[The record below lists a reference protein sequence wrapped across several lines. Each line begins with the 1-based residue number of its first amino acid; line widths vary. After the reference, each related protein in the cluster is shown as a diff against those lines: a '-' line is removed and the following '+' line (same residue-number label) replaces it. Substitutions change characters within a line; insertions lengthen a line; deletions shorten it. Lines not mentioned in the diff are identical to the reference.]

1 MRMKSKFTIQ
11 RWKHLL
17 IFVSVILFSGNMF
30 AQTKHIIEVTKNVF
44 TPDNLKINPGDTVE
58 WRNTDGFHNVNGTM
72 ATYPMNP
79 ESFGNSAGTDWTYSH
94 VFSMPGN
101 YDYQCDPHVDLGMIG
116 KIEVTSGAT
125 KHIVEVTKNVFTPD
139 NLKINVGD
147 TVEWRNSDGF
157 HNVNGTMVTYPM
169 NPESF
174 GNSTGTDWTYSHVF
188 SMPGNYDYQCDP
200 HVALG
205 MIGKIEVTGDDDPM
219 KMLTINFMGMNP
231 HIGQELWLAVIDKS
245 SGMEVGRVKKMVK
258 QDFMV
263 HVPGIK
269 PGMSYNIDFFA
280 DHNGNGMYDAPPVDH
295 AWRMDLDNVMGDTTL
310 NFSHNTNFTDI
321 MWMYQLT
328 IHFMEMNPHVGQNM
342 WLAVID
348 KSSGMEVSR
357 VKKASAQDNMLQ
369 SSGLAPGMEVG
380 RVKTVVEQ
388 DFMVHVWGI
397 KPGMSY
403 NVDFFVDHNGNGMYD
418 APPVDHAW
426 RMDLDNVMGDT
437 TLNFSHNT
445 NFTDI
450 NLSTGIEEDLGENN
464 LSVYPNPASQ
474 KVFVSLNNVNESD
487 FTVHIYNLAGK
498 QLVHSK
504 LKNTN
509 SPVEFDIS
517 EFESGLYFMRIET
530 LQNSDIVKFV
540 KQ

>member
-139 NLKINVGD
+139 DLKINVGD
-147 TVEWRNSDGF
+147 TVEWRNTDGF
-157 HNVNGTMVTYPM
+157 HNVNGTMATYPM

-205 MIGKIEVTGDDDPM
+205 MIGKIEVTGDDDPL

-245 SGMEVGRVKKMVK
+245 SGMEIGRVKKMVE

-269 PGMSYNIDFFA
+269 PGMSYNVDFFA
-280 DHNGNGMYDAPPVDH
+280 DHNGNGMYD
-295 AWRMDLDNVMGDTTL
+295 T
-310 NFSHNTNFTDI
+310 
-321 MWMYQLT
+321 
-328 IHFMEMNPHVGQNM
+328 
-342 WLAVID
+342 
-348 KSSGMEVSR
+348 
-357 VKKASAQDNMLQ
+357 
-369 SSGLAPGMEVG
+369 
-380 RVKTVVEQ
+380 
-388 DFMVHVWGI
+388 
-397 KPGMSY
+397 
-403 NVDFFVDHNGNGMYD
+403 
-418 APPVDHAW
+418 PPVDHAW